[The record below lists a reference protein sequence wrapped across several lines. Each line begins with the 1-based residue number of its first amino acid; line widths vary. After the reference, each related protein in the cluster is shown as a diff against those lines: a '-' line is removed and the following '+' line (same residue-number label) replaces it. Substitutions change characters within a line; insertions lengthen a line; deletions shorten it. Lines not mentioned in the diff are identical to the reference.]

1 MKDPI
6 ISIRI
11 PERKIAI
18 FDGETKF
25 RDWEPYVDE
34 LQATESATIE
44 IQNDNGGFYQRI
56 KLRHVSK
63 ILITLLL
70 SFIMTAQGG
79 VVVRYNPQSFPITNE
94 VTGILASANTL
105 DWIGQSNV
113 LINPAIPASAEQRW
127 KVTNGL
133 VVAFVAADFARIAAT
148 NAILA
153 TNAINRL
160 NEFTRTNAA
169 AQLDATGGSGEMRI
183 LRSMLGLVMN
193 ELNILRT
200 NPAIGMSARTTN
212 QLNNALRNAITNAN
226 N

>member
-6 ISIRI
+6 ISICI